1 MSDKDISSQNKILIE
16 QFLDSIWLE
25 RKLAENTIESYKL
38 DFFALSQS
46 LQLQQVNFLTA
57 QSTNLQEFLLQ
68 RVKKDGYKASSS
80 ARLLNATK
88 RFFQYLYQENYRTDD
103 QRVISG
109 WSNYQCRV
117 GMGKYCMGWYCSCLY
132 RIFSLVVYP

>member
-25 RKLAENTIESYKL
+25 RNLAENTIESYKFDL
-38 DFFALSQS
+38 FALSQS

-68 RVKKDGYKASSS
+68 WVNDGYKASSS
-80 ARLLNATK
+80 VHLLNATK
-88 RFFQYLYQENYRTDD
+88 LFFQYLYQENYRTDD
-103 QRVISG
+103 PRGISG

-117 GMGKYCMGWYCSCLY
+117 GIGKYCLG
-132 RIFSLVVYP
+132 